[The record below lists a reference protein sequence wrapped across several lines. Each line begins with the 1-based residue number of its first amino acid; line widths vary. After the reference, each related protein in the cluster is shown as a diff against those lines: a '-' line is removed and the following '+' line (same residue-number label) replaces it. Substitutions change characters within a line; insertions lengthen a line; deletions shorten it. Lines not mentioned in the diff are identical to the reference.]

1 MQKTRMPALL
11 LIIVMLST
19 VGCSLFKPSPSKVVK
34 NFFQYVEKGEV
45 ENATKLFSK
54 QSAQSFGS
62 KLPSMMAHQ
71 VGIIKNKGGI
81 KSIDTEESITGD
93 LAKVKYKVTYSDTTV
108 EDGAFDLIKEDG
120 DWKIQIS
127 MNK

>member
-1 MQKTRMPALL
+1 M
-11 LIIVMLST
+11 
-19 VGCSLFKPSPSKVVK
+19 K

-54 QSAQSFGS
+54 QSVQSFGS

-93 LAKVKYKVTYSDTTV
+93 LAKVKYKVTYSDATV
-108 EDGAFDLIKEDG
+108 EDGAFDLIKEEG